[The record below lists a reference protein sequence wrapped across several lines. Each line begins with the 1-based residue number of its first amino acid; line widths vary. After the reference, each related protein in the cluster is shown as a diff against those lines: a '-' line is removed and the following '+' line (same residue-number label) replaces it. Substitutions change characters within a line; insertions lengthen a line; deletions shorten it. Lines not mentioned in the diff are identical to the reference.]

1 MKLLI
6 LILCLSCTVQAWD
19 DEWEYDEIALQG
31 DARFLNV
38 SFDGIFNNSLLT
50 LAGIFIVGV
59 IMFELALYALDVYYN
74 QTYLNN
80 RIDNRYDKYGSQ
92 NDPNYMLWEQV
103 YPKYYDQYQQ
113 TFRGR
118 KDYGVWKNIA
128 KIPQWLTLAYDMYET
143 SSDLLNDLDCQKKA
157 ICEVYQNALEL
168 GEISTRA
175 RHSLDFLDSASV
187 LSVPDEFLNIIDE
200 FTDAQQAGKANEF
213 QCQDLYLCPNSLVQL
228 KRMYNQI

>member
-1 MKLLI
+1 
-6 LILCLSCTVQAWD
+6 
-19 DEWEYDEIALQG
+19 
-31 DARFLNV
+31 
-38 SFDGIFNNSLLT
+38 
-50 LAGIFIVGV
+50 
-59 IMFELALYALDVYYN
+59 MFELALYALDVYYN

-80 RIDNRYDKYGSQ
+80 RIDNRYDKYGSE
-92 NDPNYMLWEQV
+92 NPNYMLWEQV

-168 GEISTRA
+168 GEISKRA

-187 LSVPDEFLNIIDE
+187 LSVPEEFLDIIDE

-213 QCQDLYLCPNSLVQL
+213 QCQDLYRCPNSLVQL
-228 KRMYNQI
+228 KRLYNQI